1 MKTETTEI
9 KTMADL
15 IKDLS
20 KAYDSLRDK
29 KLDLNEAK
37 EISNIAG
44 KLIKGSS
51 VQLKYN
57 QYMKIV
63 DEIPFLK
70 SNKD

>member
-1 MKTETTEI
+1 MQI
-9 KTMADL
+9 KTMSDL

-20 KAYDSLRDK
+20 LAYESLRDN
-29 KLDLNEAK
+29 KLGLNEAK

-57 QYMKIV
+57 QYMKV
-63 DEIPFLK
+63 TDEIPFLK
-70 SNKD
+70 SSQ

>member
-1 MKTETTEI
+1 MQI
-9 KTMADL
+9 KTMSDL

-20 KAYDSLRDK
+20 MAYESLRK
-29 KLDLNEAK
+29 NELGINEAK
-37 EISNIAG
+37 EISNLAG

-57 QYMKIV
+57 QYMKLQ

-70 SNKD
+70 FQVDK